1 MKKTIKRMFNKLGYN
16 ISKIKKNPYPIDYND
31 EFIKEYQKIK
41 PYTMTSIERV
51 FALKSAVKYTVDN
64 NIEGS
69 YVECGVWKGGSCM
82 MIAATLIQLE
92 QSDKEIW
99 LYDTFDGMTNPTND
113 DVEVETNLRGMELL
127 ENVDK
132 TTDRLN
138 MWAYAPKDLVI
149 KNMNS
154 TGFPKDK
161 IKYIEGKVEET
172 LSYDKPASIALLRLD
187 TDWYESTKKE
197 LEHLYPLLVSGG
209 VLIIDDYGHFKGS
222 KKAVDDYFRNIKE
235 KPLLHRI
242 DYSGRMVIKK

>member
-1 MKKTIKRMFNKLGYN
+1 MKKTIKRIFNKFGYS
-16 ISKIKKNPYPIDYND
+16 ISKIKKTEYPIDYSK
-31 EFIKEYQKIK
+31 EFIREYQEIE

-51 FALKSAVKYTVDN
+51 FALKSAVQYTVDN
-64 NIEGS
+64 NIQGS

-82 MIAATLIQLE
+82 IIAKTLMQLNKL
-92 QSDKEIW
+92 DKEIW
-99 LYDTFDGMTNPTND
+99 LYDTFDGMTNPTNN

-149 KNMNS
+149 ENMNS

-172 LSYDKPASIALLRLD
+172 LLNDKPASIALLRLD

-197 LEHLYPLLVSGG
+197 LEYLYPLLVSGG

-222 KKAVDDYFRNIKE
+222 KKAVDDYFNNIKE